1 LPLPLSKPRARA
13 KSGFMF
19 FLLRLTFWLGLVFA
33 LIEWPKDGLMPSA
46 SSLAEKA
53 QDELIAQCKADPA
66 ACIET
71 LRKADE
77 MRRAL
82 EAPSARG
89 RS

>member
-1 LPLPLSKPRARA
+1 MPLSLRDAWARA

-66 ACIET
+66 TCIET

-77 MRRAL
+77 IRRAL
-82 EAPSARG
+82 ENPSP
-89 RS
+89 RSRS

>member
-1 LPLPLSKPRARA
+1 MSLRGARARA
-13 KSGFMF
+13 KSGLMF
-19 FLLRLTFWLGLVFA
+19 FLLRLTFWLGLVVA
-33 LIEWPKDGLMPSA
+33 LIEWPKDGLMPAA
-46 SSLAEKA
+46 SNLAEKA

-82 EAPSARG
+82 ESPSPRG